1 LLATSGP
8 ERPGFRKQR
17 EREDHAT
24 AWSRAGE
31 SAADRAN
38 LGSPW
43 QRSHELE
50 GKKGKFW
57 AGTDPVLFARSEAL
71 GRLSLSSWW
80 TKKGQTGKTGGWERW
95 RFRGSLNWSARSFH
109 DVPGTRWGGLRLVFS
124 RHGRGNFGLCPIRM
138 RPGVISIEVT
148 SSILGNT
155 LDSYFSSFP
164 RRILSAR
171 GAAGVWLGCC

>member
-1 LLATSGP
+1 MVCGIRFWLGSGRDFDTRRRSTLLATSGP

-31 SAADRAN
+31 PTADRVS

-57 AGTDPVLFARSEAL
+57 AWYKKDPVLFLREARLWDAFRFRRVGQKKARQAKPGVGAL
-71 GRLSLSSWW
+71 
-80 TKKGQTGKTGGWERW
+80 

-109 DVPGTRWGGLRLVFS
+109 DVPRYKVGLAL
-124 RHGRGNFGLCPIRM
+124 GL
-138 RPGVISIEVT
+138 
-148 SSILGNT
+148 
-155 LDSYFSSFP
+155 
-164 RRILSAR
+164 LSAWSWKLR
-171 GAAGVWLGCC
+171 SLPHPHASAQERYGTA